1 MRKLVFVMIAAL
13 GIFATASAFAYVISQ
28 NNSMYSMMDSD
39 SMGSM
44 MGGVMSGMMGSKSMM
59 NSGSGM
65 NCNSM
70 MSDVPQDVIIK
81 TKSSQAVFAGKPQS
95 MTLLVLDKE
104 TKKPLT
110 NAQVIVGIEK
120 GAPM

>member
-13 GIFATASAFAYVISQ
+13 GISATTSAFAYAISQ
-28 NNSMYSMMDSD
+28 NNAMTYSMMDSD
-39 SMGSM
+39 SMSSM
-44 MGGVMSGMMGSKSMM
+44 MGGMISGMMGGKSMM

-81 TKSSQAVFAGKPQS
+81 LKSSQAVFAGKPQS
-95 MTLLVLDKE
+95 ITLLVFDKE
-104 TKKPLT
+104 TSD
-110 NAQVIVGIEK
+110 
-120 GAPM
+120 